1 MAHPHRS
8 PTSGHLFHQCPAA
21 AWLPGPPGGLPGA
34 HRSGPAGQPR
44 ALSAGYSEA
53 ATPVWCS
60 RLGYGHR
67 AKLAPARFLSGW
79 GAASWL
85 QAPVVPQLSLL
96 GDPARRAQQQFRLR
110 RPTETAGPLRGAE
123 PGCGCAD
130 RGGATRTGT
139 STPEVFSEHLPL
151 GALPLANSGR
161 ALLHAQT
168 LGGGGRRVCDA
179 GNVVT
184 TPRGPQAR
192 ASLRIGEP
200 TANRASTWA
209 VIGRSCVDGC
219 VRRNTASAP
228 SLESRAKGKMLKV

>member
-1 MAHPHRS
+1 MIAIEVAHPYRA
-8 PTSGHLFHQCPAA
+8 PTSSHLFHQCPAA

-34 HRSGPAGQPR
+34 HGSGRAGQPR

-60 RLGYGHR
+60 CLGYSHR
-67 AKLAPARFLSGW
+67 AKLAPALFLSGR
-79 GAASWL
+79 GEASWL

-110 RPTETAGPLRGAE
+110 RPAETAGAVRGAG
-123 PGCGCAD
+123 PGCGSAD
-130 RGGATRTGT
+130 WGGATRTGT
-139 STPEVFSEHLPL
+139 STPEVFSERLPR

-184 TPRGPQAR
+184 PPRGL
-192 ASLRIGEP
+192 AS
-200 TANRASTWA
+200 
-209 VIGRSCVDGC
+209 SCVALYWWTD
-219 VRRNTASAP
+219 SQ
-228 SLESRAKGKMLKV
+228 